1 MPIALDSNRRFE
13 ASGLARGGVTAT
25 AVLDSMD
32 ERREV
37 NAAVEGEAEVCS
49 SSSTSSIGQNSDL
62 SGRSGSEDEENEVQS
77 KYKGTLDSM
86 EALEEVLPIRRGIS
100 NFYKGKSKS
109 FTSLAMAAS
118 DSVEDIAK
126 AENAYTRRRR
136 NLLSFNLLWDK
147 SRNSSHRNGGGGISK
162 RPISTSRSTVALAM
176 ALSSS
181 ESISNTSD
189 DSNSSS
195 YSRSPPSLPPLHPL
209 SRASYNNL
217 AASASSSP
225 LPSPPQQKFSPW
237 RSYSLADLQQ
247 GPIPMSNTNPYRSS
261 SASDERQ

>member
-1 MPIALDSNRRFE
+1 MSIAVDSNRRIDIE
-13 ASGLARGGVTAT
+13 ASGLARGGVACVPAT
-25 AVLDSMD
+25 AVFDSLD

-62 SGRSGSEDEENEVQS
+62 SARSGSEGEDGEENEVQS

-100 NFYKGKSKS
+100 NFYHGKSKS
-109 FTSLAMAAS
+109 FTSLAEAAS
-118 DSVEDIAK
+118 NSVKDIAK

-136 NLLSFNLLWDK
+136 NLLGFNLIWDNK
-147 SRNSSHRNGGGGISK
+147 RNGRGGISK
-162 RPISTSRSTVALAM
+162 RPISTSRSAVALAM

-195 YSRSPPSLPPLHPL
+195 YSRSPPRLPPLHPL
-209 SRASYNNL
+209 TRASYGNL
-217 AASASSSP
+217 AVSSPP
-225 LPSPPQQKFSPW
+225 LPSPQHKKLSPW

-247 GPIPMSNTNPYRSS
+247 SAPRMENTNSYGSLS
-261 SASDERQ
+261 SDERQ